1 MRNSLSDNRN
11 LFKNQYFFTTKK
23 WSRVHTAATI
33 WRQVEDDDGW
43 LCADSGGGDCSP
55 STPGVYRTD
64 SWTAARSYLWVAVAL
79 PQRFCFN
86 YTVERGL
93 VIGFCSQPHYCC
105 RPYYPTARFQ
115 SPLSYVVLMNSFRTG
130 QGRHRANFTNGVSSN
145 HLPVILASVR
155 PWTTLT
161 TRTHWQNFKVD
172 WIYSTKQM
180 MTQSYGWNLQWLQ
193 HSRNNNNDFCHAST
207 HPVDGAGGIMFS
219 GCSSICACLRTLLE
233 AFLTSCLSSSGYL
246 F

>member
-130 QGRHRANFTNGVSSN
+130 QGRHRALQMGSRPIIFLCVPAHPAWG
-145 HLPVILASVR
+145 ILNQLSVKFGLFI
-155 PWTTLT
+155 LT
-161 TRTHWQNFKVD
+161 VHAVNWCHGICGHAIL
-172 WIYSTKQM
+172 WI
-180 MTQSYGWNLQWLQ
+180 
-193 HSRNNNNDFCHAST
+193 
-207 HPVDGAGGIMFS
+207 
-219 GCSSICACLRTLLE
+219 
-233 AFLTSCLSSSGYL
+233 
-246 F
+246 